1 MNKVFE
7 CLGVQTFEKDGKKG
21 TNIYYSEPFDEY
33 EKNCSG
39 VKCNHIFTYKN
50 ITVPKPGGRF
60 KAIYSLGFDFKN
72 QRNIPVLEELD
83 IVPFNKQCELP
94 ILVFYII
101 TCCRASVRQLPL
113 KGDRMSEDS
122 IYTTETVTE
131 TVQDNQSTDNQVNSD
146 YIALGLVGVFLIG
159 CLVGLFVF
167 RVFSARWH
175 T

>member
-1 MNKVFE
+1 
-7 CLGVQTFEKDGKKG
+7 
-21 TNIYYSEPFDEY
+21 
-33 EKNCSG
+33 
-39 VKCNHIFTYKN
+39 
-50 ITVPKPGGRF
+50 
-60 KAIYSLGFDFKN
+60 
-72 QRNIPVLEELD
+72 
-83 IVPFNKQCELP
+83 
-94 ILVFYII
+94 
-101 TCCRASVRQLPL
+101 
-113 KGDRMSEDS
+113 MSEDN